1 MHNLKFMRSISLIE
15 HLTMMMM
22 MMMMMMICHM
32 NISMSGMFLG
42 WHGPWSVWK
51 EYYKAIHRTK
61 LSDCQLHMSVHQVEG
76 LIYIC
81 SNVLFGCNRYGKWKW
96 YNKNKPKDSNALPAL
111 TNSNRAE
118 AYVEALILSGIANEV
133 MLPDLHTVVT
143 YSDVGYAQGGTKNY
157 IHSTSVNGKQTLLPT
172 ISIFTESKASLK

>member
-1 MHNLKFMRSISLIE
+1 MLNLKSMRSISLIE
-15 HLTMMMM
+15 HLTM

-51 EYYKAIHRTK
+51 EYYIAIHRMK

-76 LIYIC
+76 LIYMS
-81 SNVLFGCNRYGKWKW
+81 SNALFGCNRYGKWKW
-96 YNKNKPKDSNALPAL
+96 YDKNKPKDSNALPAL

-118 AYVEALILSGIANEV
+118 AYVEALILSWIANEV

-143 YSDVGYAQGGTKNY
+143 YSDVGYAQGGTRDY
-157 IHSTSVNGKQTLLPT
+157 MHSTSVNGKQTLLPA